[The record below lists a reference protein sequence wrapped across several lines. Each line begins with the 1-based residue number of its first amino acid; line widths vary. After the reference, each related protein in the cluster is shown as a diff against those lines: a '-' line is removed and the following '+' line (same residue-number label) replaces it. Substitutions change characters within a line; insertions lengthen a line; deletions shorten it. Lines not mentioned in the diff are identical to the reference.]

1 MIENLYHPEAIKA
14 RRNKRPI
21 RYGPLGFSNCPLIE

>member
-14 RRNKRPI
+14 RRNKKAHEIWAFRVQQ
-21 RYGPLGFSNCPLIE
+21 LSLN